1 MRASDFSS
9 SLESETDSSLVFDAD
24 AAVLRE
30 LVNAYFFFPRK
41 CLTTI
46 KTQQEDLERDVCDDG
61 EGALVSS
68 FAYSDDESEDLRTV
82 DEELRLFREKW
93 STVFTAEEKETKA
106 KMLGEIII
114 WYRGG
119 RRSFEKRTDEEDGVK
134 NEECV
139 TVDDAT
145 AADEGTT
152 GKCDDQQSLASD
164 ELSALGAIVRKER
177 EERVKRE
184 VMSALRKNERELE
197 YTRAKARNDAQR
209 VIAKHSRKWFYR
221 RTDASL
227 TMQRH
232 ARGFLARV
240 RLKHKTT
247 MVVRIQRRWK
257 FLLFVRLRT
266 DACVIV
272 QIAFRAHISRRKLE
286 KEKMENAAATRIQ
299 THVKRF
305 IAMRRY
311 AILER
316 KIRTVQAC
324 AARWTRKR
332 KRASQIIQKSF
343 RSYVETKRLGKCATR
358 VQAAFR
364 GYRVRRRFAAIL
376 DSNAYGV
383 DDDVLP
389 TLSEY
394 DSDTENDDFVDKNDD
409 KENEIE
415 MISDD
420 AFYFAR
426 LSAPLPRNADNARH
440 DELHADILMCERNT
454 FADQNMQTKM
464 NEANL
469 RSLYETRFKKT
480 LKIGKSF
487 AGFERS
493 DRLDVT
499 CEMTCDMTFFVEVA
513 S

>member
-61 EGALVSS
+61 EGALFSS
-68 FAYSDDESEDLRTV
+68 FAYSEDESEEDLRTTV

-93 STVFTAEEKETKA
+93 STVFAAEEKEEDKEEEEEMLERDHHLVCDERTK
-106 KMLGEIII
+106 
-114 WYRGG
+114 
-119 RRSFEKRTDEEDGVK
+119 RSFIKRTDEEDGVK
-134 NEECV
+134 NEECG
-139 TVDDAT
+139 TVDAT
-145 AADEGTT
+145 VADEGTT

-197 YTRAKARNDAQR
+197 YVRAKARNDAQR
-209 VIAKHSRKWFYR
+209 VIAKHARIWFYR

-257 FLLFVRLRT
+257 FVLFVRLRT

-272 QIAFRAHISRRKLE
+272 QTAFRAHISRKKLE

-299 THVKRF
+299 THVKRL

-324 AARWTRKR
+324 AARWIRKR

-343 RSYVETKRLGKCATR
+343 RSYVETKRLGKYATR

-376 DSNAYGV
+376 DSNAYGA

-394 DSDTENDDFVDKNDD
+394 DSDTENNAFVDKNDD

-440 DELHADILMCERNT
+440 DELHADILALRT
-454 FADQNMQTKM
+454 KRIRDQNMQTKM

-469 RSLYETRFKKT
+469 RSLYETRFKKNAQNRKEFRRVRA
-480 LKIGKSF
+480 L
-487 AGFERS
+487 R
-493 DRLDVT
+493 
-499 CEMTCDMTFFVEVA
+499 MT
-513 S
+513 

>member
-61 EGALVSS
+61 EGALFSS
-68 FAYSDDESEDLRTV
+68 FAYSEDESEEDLRTTV

-93 STVFTAEEKETKA
+93 STVFAAEEKEEDKEEEEEMLERDHHLVCDERTK
-106 KMLGEIII
+106 
-114 WYRGG
+114 
-119 RRSFEKRTDEEDGVK
+119 RSFIKRTDEEDGVK
-134 NEECV
+134 NEECG
-139 TVDDAT
+139 TVDAT
-145 AADEGTT
+145 VADEGTT

-257 FLLFVRLRT
+257 FVLFVRLRT

-272 QIAFRAHISRRKLE
+272 QTAFRAHISRKKLE

-299 THVKRF
+299 THVKRL

-324 AARWTRKR
+324 AARWIRKR

-343 RSYVETKRLGKCATR
+343 RSYVETKRLGKYATR

-376 DSNAYGV
+376 DSNAYGA

-415 MISDD
+415 MIPDD

-440 DELHADILMCERNT
+440 DELHADILALRT
-454 FADQNMQTKM
+454 KRIRDQNMQTKM

-469 RSLYETRFKKT
+469 RSLYETRFKKNAQNRKEFRRVRA
-480 LKIGKSF
+480 L
-487 AGFERS
+487 R
-493 DRLDVT
+493 
-499 CEMTCDMTFFVEVA
+499 MT
-513 S
+513 

>member
-61 EGALVSS
+61 EGALFSS
-68 FAYSDDESEDLRTV
+68 FAYSEDESEEDLRTTV

-93 STVFTAEEKETKA
+93 STVFATEEKEEDKEEEEEEMLERDHHLVCDERTK
-106 KMLGEIII
+106 
-114 WYRGG
+114 
-119 RRSFEKRTDEEDGVK
+119 RSFIKRTDEEDGVK
-134 NEECV
+134 NEECG
-139 TVDDAT
+139 TVDAT

-197 YTRAKARNDAQR
+197 YVRAKARNDAQR
-209 VIAKHSRKWFYR
+209 VIAKHARKWFYR

-257 FLLFVRLRT
+257 FVLFVRLRT

-272 QIAFRAHISRRKLE
+272 QTAFRAHISRKKLE

-299 THVKRF
+299 THVKRL

-324 AARWTRKR
+324 AARWIRKR

-343 RSYVETKRLGKCATR
+343 RSYVETKRLGKYATR

-376 DSNAYGV
+376 DSNAYGA

-440 DELHADILMCERNT
+440 DELHADILALRT
-454 FADQNMQTKM
+454 KRIRDQNMQTKM

-469 RSLYETRFKKT
+469 RSLYETRFKKNAQNRKEFRRVRA
-480 LKIGKSF
+480 L
-487 AGFERS
+487 R
-493 DRLDVT
+493 
-499 CEMTCDMTFFVEVA
+499 MT
-513 S
+513 

>member
-30 LVNAYFFFPRK
+30 LVNAYFFFRRK

-61 EGALVSS
+61 KGALFSS
-68 FAYSDDESEDLRTV
+68 FAYSEDESEEDLRTTV
-82 DEELRLFREKW
+82 DEKLRLFREKW
-93 STVFTAEEKETKA
+93 STVFAAEEKEEDKEEEEEMLERDHHLVCDERTK
-106 KMLGEIII
+106 
-114 WYRGG
+114 
-119 RRSFEKRTDEEDGVK
+119 RSFEKRTDEEDGVK
-134 NEECV
+134 NEECG
-139 TVDDAT
+139 TVDAT

-197 YTRAKARNDAQR
+197 YVRAKARNDAQR
-209 VIAKHSRKWFYR
+209 VIAKHARKWFYR

-257 FLLFVRLRT
+257 FVLFVRLRT

-272 QIAFRAHISRRKLE
+272 QTAFRAHISRKKPE

-299 THVKRF
+299 THVKRL

-324 AARWTRKR
+324 AARWIRKR

-343 RSYVETKRLGKCATR
+343 RSYVETKRLGKYATR

-376 DSNAYGV
+376 DSNAYGA

-440 DELHADILMCERNT
+440 DELHADILALRT
-454 FADQNMQTKM
+454 KRIRDQNMQTKM

-469 RSLYETRFKKT
+469 RSLYETRFKKNAQNRKEFRRVRA
-480 LKIGKSF
+480 L
-487 AGFERS
+487 R
-493 DRLDVT
+493 
-499 CEMTCDMTFFVEVA
+499 MT
-513 S
+513 

>member
-61 EGALVSS
+61 KGALFSS
-68 FAYSDDESEDLRTV
+68 FAYSEDESEEDLRTTV

-93 STVFTAEEKETKA
+93 STVFAAEEKEEDKEEEEEMLERDHHLVCDERTK
-106 KMLGEIII
+106 
-114 WYRGG
+114 
-119 RRSFEKRTDEEDGVK
+119 RSFIKRTDEEDGV
-134 NEECV
+134 NEECG
-139 TVDDAT
+139 TVDAT

-197 YTRAKARNDAQR
+197 YVRAKARNDAQR
-209 VIAKHSRKWFYR
+209 VIAKHAQKWFYR

-257 FLLFVRLRT
+257 FVLFVRLRT

-272 QIAFRAHISRRKLE
+272 QTAFRAHISRKKLE

-299 THVKRF
+299 THVKRL

-324 AARWTRKR
+324 AARWIRKR

-343 RSYVETKRLGKCATR
+343 RSYVETKRLGKYATR

-376 DSNAYGV
+376 DSNAYGA

-394 DSDTENDDFVDKNDD
+394 DSDTENNAFVDKNDD

-440 DELHADILMCERNT
+440 DELHADILALRT
-454 FADQNMQTKM
+454 KRIRDQNMQTKM

-469 RSLYETRFKKT
+469 RSLYETRFKKNAQNRKEFRRVRA
-480 LKIGKSF
+480 L
-487 AGFERS
+487 R
-493 DRLDVT
+493 
-499 CEMTCDMTFFVEVA
+499 MT
-513 S
+513 

>member
-61 EGALVSS
+61 EGALFSS
-68 FAYSDDESEDLRTV
+68 FAYSEDESEEDLRTTV

-93 STVFTAEEKETKA
+93 STVFAAEEKEEDKEEEEEMLERDHHLVCDERTK
-106 KMLGEIII
+106 
-114 WYRGG
+114 
-119 RRSFEKRTDEEDGVK
+119 RSFIKRTDEEVGVK
-134 NEECV
+134 NEECG
-139 TVDDAT
+139 TVDAT

-197 YTRAKARNDAQR
+197 YVRAKARNDAQR
-209 VIAKHSRKWFYR
+209 VIAKHAQKWFYR

-257 FLLFVRLRT
+257 FVLFVRLRT

-272 QIAFRAHISRRKLE
+272 QTAFRAHISRKKLE

-299 THVKRF
+299 THVKRL

-324 AARWTRKR
+324 AARWIRKR

-343 RSYVETKRLGKCATR
+343 RSYVETKRLGKYATR

-376 DSNAYGV
+376 DSNAYGA

-394 DSDTENDDFVDKNDD
+394 DSDTENNAFVDKNDD

-440 DELHADILMCERNT
+440 DELHADILALRT
-454 FADQNMQTKM
+454 KRIRDQNMQTKM

-469 RSLYETRFKKT
+469 RSLYETRFKKNAQNRKEFRRVRA
-480 LKIGKSF
+480 L
-487 AGFERS
+487 R
-493 DRLDVT
+493 
-499 CEMTCDMTFFVEVA
+499 MT
-513 S
+513 

>member
-61 EGALVSS
+61 EGALFSS
-68 FAYSDDESEDLRTV
+68 FAYSDDESEEDLRTV

-93 STVFTAEEKETKA
+93 STVFAAEEKETEEDKEE
-106 KMLGEIII
+106 MLE
-114 WYRGG
+114 RDHHLVCDE
-119 RRSFEKRTDEEDGVK
+119 RTKRSFEKRTDEEDGVK

-145 AADEGTT
+145 ADEGTT
-152 GKCDDQQSLASD
+152 AGNCDDQQSLASD

-440 DELHADILMCERNT
+440 DELHADILAMRT
-454 FADQNMQTKM
+454 KHIRDQNMQTKM

-469 RSLYETRFKKT
+469 RSLYETRFKKNAQNRKEFRRVRA
-480 LKIGKSF
+480 L
-487 AGFERS
+487 RS
-493 DRLDVT
+493 T
-499 CEMTCDMTFFVEVA
+499 
-513 S
+513 

>member
-61 EGALVSS
+61 EGALFSS
-68 FAYSDDESEDLRTV
+68 FAYSEDESEEDLRTTV

-93 STVFTAEEKETKA
+93 STVFAAEEKEEDKEEEEEMLERDHHLVCDERTK
-106 KMLGEIII
+106 
-114 WYRGG
+114 
-119 RRSFEKRTDEEDGVK
+119 RSFIKRTDEEDGVK
-134 NEECV
+134 NEECG
-139 TVDDAT
+139 TVDAT

-152 GKCDDQQSLASD
+152 GKCDDQPSLASD

-197 YTRAKARNDAQR
+197 YVRAKARNDAQR
-209 VIAKHSRKWFYR
+209 VIAKHARIWFYR

-257 FLLFVRLRT
+257 FVLFVRLRT

-272 QIAFRAHISRRKLE
+272 QTAFRAHISRKKLE

-299 THVKRF
+299 THVKRL

-324 AARWTRKR
+324 AARWIRKR

-343 RSYVETKRLGKCATR
+343 RSYVETKRLGKYATR

-376 DSNAYGV
+376 DSNAYGA

-394 DSDTENDDFVDKNDD
+394 DSDTENNAFVDKNDD

-440 DELHADILMCERNT
+440 DELHADILALRT
-454 FADQNMQTKM
+454 KRIRDQNMQTKM

-469 RSLYETRFKKT
+469 RSLYETRFKKNAQNRKEFRRVRA
-480 LKIGKSF
+480 L
-487 AGFERS
+487 R
-493 DRLDVT
+493 
-499 CEMTCDMTFFVEVA
+499 MT
-513 S
+513 

>member
-61 EGALVSS
+61 EGALFSS
-68 FAYSDDESEDLRTV
+68 FAYSEDESEEDLRTTV

-93 STVFTAEEKETKA
+93 STVFAAEEKEEDKEEEEEMLERDHHLVCDERTK
-106 KMLGEIII
+106 
-114 WYRGG
+114 
-119 RRSFEKRTDEEDGVK
+119 RSFIKRTDEEDGV
-134 NEECV
+134 NEECG
-139 TVDDAT
+139 TVDAT

-197 YTRAKARNDAQR
+197 YVRAKARNDAQR
-209 VIAKHSRKWFYR
+209 VIAKHARIWFYR

-257 FLLFVRLRT
+257 FVLFVRLRT

-272 QIAFRAHISRRKLE
+272 QTAFRAHISRKKLE

-299 THVKRF
+299 THVKRL

-324 AARWTRKR
+324 AARWIRKR

-343 RSYVETKRLGKCATR
+343 RSYVETKRLGKYATR

-376 DSNAYGV
+376 DSNAYGA

-394 DSDTENDDFVDKNDD
+394 DSDTENNAFVDKNDD

-440 DELHADILMCERNT
+440 DELHADILALRT
-454 FADQNMQTKM
+454 KRIRDQNMQTKM

-469 RSLYETRFKKT
+469 RSLYETRFKKNAQNRKEFRRVRA
-480 LKIGKSF
+480 L
-487 AGFERS
+487 R
-493 DRLDVT
+493 
-499 CEMTCDMTFFVEVA
+499 MT
-513 S
+513 

>member
-61 EGALVSS
+61 EGALFSS
-68 FAYSDDESEDLRTV
+68 FAYSEDESEEDLRTTV

-93 STVFTAEEKETKA
+93 STVFAAEEKEEDKEEEEEMLERDHHLVCDERTK
-106 KMLGEIII
+106 
-114 WYRGG
+114 
-119 RRSFEKRTDEEDGVK
+119 RSFIKRTDEEDGV
-134 NEECV
+134 NEECG
-139 TVDDAT
+139 TVDAT

-164 ELSALGAIVRKER
+164 ELSALGAIVCKER

-197 YTRAKARNDAQR
+197 YVRAKARNDAQR
-209 VIAKHSRKWFYR
+209 VIAKHAQKWFYR

-257 FLLFVRLRT
+257 FVLFVRLRT

-272 QIAFRAHISRRKLE
+272 QTAFRAHISRKKLE

-299 THVKRF
+299 THVKRL

-324 AARWTRKR
+324 AARWIRKR

-343 RSYVETKRLGKCATR
+343 RSYVETKRLGKYATR

-376 DSNAYGV
+376 DSNAYGA

-394 DSDTENDDFVDKNDD
+394 DSDTENNAFVDKNDD

-440 DELHADILMCERNT
+440 DELHADILALRT
-454 FADQNMQTKM
+454 KRIRDQNMQTKM

-469 RSLYETRFKKT
+469 RSLYETRFKKNAQNRKEFRRVRA
-480 LKIGKSF
+480 L
-487 AGFERS
+487 R
-493 DRLDVT
+493 
-499 CEMTCDMTFFVEVA
+499 MT
-513 S
+513 

>member
-61 EGALVSS
+61 EGALFSS
-68 FAYSDDESEDLRTV
+68 FAYSEDESEEDLRTTV

-93 STVFTAEEKETKA
+93 STVFAAEEKEEDKEEEEEEMLERDHHLVCDERTK
-106 KMLGEIII
+106 
-114 WYRGG
+114 
-119 RRSFEKRTDEEDGVK
+119 RSFIKRTDEEVGVK
-134 NEECV
+134 NEECG
-139 TVDDAT
+139 TVDAT

-197 YTRAKARNDAQR
+197 YVRAKARNDAQR
-209 VIAKHSRKWFYR
+209 VIAKHARIWFYR

-257 FLLFVRLRT
+257 FVLFVRLRT

-272 QIAFRAHISRRKLE
+272 QTAFRAHISRKKLE

-299 THVKRF
+299 THVKRL

-324 AARWTRKR
+324 AARWIRKR

-343 RSYVETKRLGKCATR
+343 RSYVETKRLGKYATR

-376 DSNAYGV
+376 DSNAYGA

-394 DSDTENDDFVDKNDD
+394 DSDTENNAFVDKNDD

-440 DELHADILMCERNT
+440 DELHADILALRT
-454 FADQNMQTKM
+454 KRIRDQNMQTKM

-469 RSLYETRFKKT
+469 RSLYETRFKKNAQNRKEFRRVRA
-480 LKIGKSF
+480 L
-487 AGFERS
+487 R
-493 DRLDVT
+493 
-499 CEMTCDMTFFVEVA
+499 MT
-513 S
+513 

>member
-30 LVNAYFFFPRK
+30 LVNAYFFFSRK

-61 EGALVSS
+61 KGALFSS
-68 FAYSDDESEDLRTV
+68 FAYSEDESEEDLRTTV
-82 DEELRLFREKW
+82 DEKLRLFREKW
-93 STVFTAEEKETKA
+93 STVFAAEEKEEDKEEEEEMLERDHHLVCEERTK
-106 KMLGEIII
+106 
-114 WYRGG
+114 
-119 RRSFEKRTDEEDGVK
+119 RSFIKRTDEEDGVK
-134 NEECV
+134 NEECG
-139 TVDDAT
+139 TVDAT

-197 YTRAKARNDAQR
+197 YVRAKARNDAQR
-209 VIAKHSRKWFYR
+209 VIAKHTRKWFYR

-257 FLLFVRLRT
+257 FVLFVRLRT

-272 QIAFRAHISRRKLE
+272 QTAFRAHISRKKPE

-299 THVKRF
+299 THVKRL

-324 AARWTRKR
+324 AARWIRKR

-343 RSYVETKRLGKCATR
+343 RSYVETKRLGKYATR

-376 DSNAYGV
+376 DSNAYGA

-440 DELHADILMCERNT
+440 DELHADILALRT
-454 FADQNMQTKM
+454 KRIRDQNMQTKM

-469 RSLYETRFKKT
+469 RSLYETRFKKNAQNRKEFRRVRA
-480 LKIGKSF
+480 L
-487 AGFERS
+487 R
-493 DRLDVT
+493 
-499 CEMTCDMTFFVEVA
+499 MT
-513 S
+513 

>member
-61 EGALVSS
+61 EGALFSS
-68 FAYSDDESEDLRTV
+68 FAYSEDESEEDLRTTV

-93 STVFTAEEKETKA
+93 STVFAAEEKETEEDKEE
-106 KMLGEIII
+106 MLE
-114 WYRGG
+114 RDHHLVCDE
-119 RRSFEKRTDEEDGVK
+119 RTKRSFIKRTDEEDGVK
-134 NEECV
+134 NEECG
-139 TVDDAT
+139 TVDAT
-145 AADEGTT
+145 VADEGTT

-197 YTRAKARNDAQR
+197 YVRAKARNDAQR
-209 VIAKHSRKWFYR
+209 VIAKHARIWFYR

-257 FLLFVRLRT
+257 FVLFVRLRT

-272 QIAFRAHISRRKLE
+272 QTAFRAHISRKKLE

-299 THVKRF
+299 THVKRL

-324 AARWTRKR
+324 AARWIRKR

-343 RSYVETKRLGKCATR
+343 RSYVETKRLGKYATR

-376 DSNAYGV
+376 DSNAYGA

-394 DSDTENDDFVDKNDD
+394 DSDTENNAFVDKNDD

-440 DELHADILMCERNT
+440 DELHADILALRT
-454 FADQNMQTKM
+454 KRIRDQNMQTKM

-469 RSLYETRFKKT
+469 RSLYETRFKKNAQNRKEFRRVRA
-480 LKIGKSF
+480 L
-487 AGFERS
+487 R
-493 DRLDVT
+493 
-499 CEMTCDMTFFVEVA
+499 MT
-513 S
+513 

>member
-61 EGALVSS
+61 EGALFSS
-68 FAYSDDESEDLRTV
+68 FAYSEDESEEDLRTTV

-93 STVFTAEEKETKA
+93 STVFAAEEKEEDKEEEEEMLERDHHLVCDERTK
-106 KMLGEIII
+106 
-114 WYRGG
+114 
-119 RRSFEKRTDEEDGVK
+119 RSFIKRTDEEDGV
-134 NEECV
+134 NEECG
-139 TVDDAT
+139 TVDAT

-197 YTRAKARNDAQR
+197 YVRAKARNDAQR
-209 VIAKHSRKWFYR
+209 VIAKHARIWFYR

-257 FLLFVRLRT
+257 FVLFVRLRT

-272 QIAFRAHISRRKLE
+272 QTAFCAHISRKKLE

-299 THVKRF
+299 THVKRL

-324 AARWTRKR
+324 AARWIRKR

-343 RSYVETKRLGKCATR
+343 RSYVETKRLGKYATR

-376 DSNAYGV
+376 DSNAYGA

-394 DSDTENDDFVDKNDD
+394 DSDTENNAFVDKNDD

-440 DELHADILMCERNT
+440 DELHADILALRT
-454 FADQNMQTKM
+454 KRIRDQNMQTKM

-469 RSLYETRFKKT
+469 RSLYETRFKKNAQNRKEFRRVRA
-480 LKIGKSF
+480 L
-487 AGFERS
+487 R
-493 DRLDVT
+493 
-499 CEMTCDMTFFVEVA
+499 MT
-513 S
+513 

>member
-61 EGALVSS
+61 EGALFSS
-68 FAYSDDESEDLRTV
+68 FAYSEDESEEDLRTTV

-93 STVFTAEEKETKA
+93 STVFAAEEKEDKEEEEEMLERDHHLVCDEERTK
-106 KMLGEIII
+106 
-114 WYRGG
+114 
-119 RRSFEKRTDEEDGVK
+119 RSFEQRTDEEDGV
-134 NEECV
+134 NEECG
-139 TVDDAT
+139 TVDAT

-152 GKCDDQQSLASD
+152 GKCDDQPSLASD

-197 YTRAKARNDAQR
+197 YVRAKARNDAQR
-209 VIAKHSRKWFYR
+209 VIAKHARKWFYR

-247 MVVRIQRRWK
+247 LVVRIQRRWK
-257 FLLFVRLRT
+257 FVLFVRLRT
-266 DACVIV
+266 NACVIV
-272 QIAFRAHISRRKLE
+272 QTAFRAHINRRKLE
-286 KEKMENAAATRIQ
+286 KEKMENAAAIRIQ

-324 AARWTRKR
+324 AARWIRKR

-376 DSNAYGV
+376 DSNAYGA

-440 DELHADILMCERNT
+440 DELHADILALQTKRIR
-454 FADQNMQTKM
+454 DQNMQTKQT
-464 NEANL
+464 EANL
-469 RSLYETRFKKT
+469 RSLYETRFKKNAQNRKEFRRVRA
-480 LKIGKSF
+480 L
-487 AGFERS
+487 R
-493 DRLDVT
+493 
-499 CEMTCDMTFFVEVA
+499 MT
-513 S
+513 

>member
-1 MRASDFSS
+1 M
-9 SLESETDSSLVFDAD
+9 
-24 AAVLRE
+24 
-30 LVNAYFFFPRK
+30 
-41 CLTTI
+41 TTI

-61 EGALVSS
+61 KGALFSS
-68 FAYSDDESEDLRTV
+68 FAYSEDESEEDLRTTV

-93 STVFTAEEKETKA
+93 STVFAAEEKEEDKEEEEEMLERDHHLVCDERTK
-106 KMLGEIII
+106 
-114 WYRGG
+114 
-119 RRSFEKRTDEEDGVK
+119 RSFIKRTDEEDGVK
-134 NEECV
+134 NEECG
-139 TVDDAT
+139 TVDAT

-197 YTRAKARNDAQR
+197 YVRAKARNDAQR

-257 FLLFVRLRT
+257 FVLFVRLRT

-272 QIAFRAHISRRKLE
+272 QTAFRAHISRKKLE

-299 THVKRF
+299 THVKRL

-324 AARWTRKR
+324 AARWIRKR

-376 DSNAYGV
+376 DSNAYGA

-440 DELHADILMCERNT
+440 DELHADILAMRT
-454 FADQNMQTKM
+454 KHIRDQNMQTKM

-469 RSLYETRFKKT
+469 RSLYETRFKKNVQNRKEFRRVRA
-480 LKIGKSF
+480 L
-487 AGFERS
+487 R
-493 DRLDVT
+493 
-499 CEMTCDMTFFVEVA
+499 MT
-513 S
+513 

>member
-61 EGALVSS
+61 EGALFSS
-68 FAYSDDESEDLRTV
+68 FAYSEDESEEDLRTTV

-93 STVFTAEEKETKA
+93 STVFAAEEKEEDKEEEMLERDHHLVCDERTK
-106 KMLGEIII
+106 
-114 WYRGG
+114 
-119 RRSFEKRTDEEDGVK
+119 RSFIKRTDEEDGVK
-134 NEECV
+134 NEECG
-139 TVDDAT
+139 TVDAT

-197 YTRAKARNDAQR
+197 YVRAKARNDAQR
-209 VIAKHSRKWFYR
+209 VIAKHARIWFYR

-232 ARGFLARV
+232 ARGSLARV

-257 FLLFVRLRT
+257 FVLFVRLRT

-272 QIAFRAHISRRKLE
+272 QTAFRAHISRKKLE

-299 THVKRF
+299 THVKRL

-324 AARWTRKR
+324 AARWIRKR

-343 RSYVETKRLGKCATR
+343 RSYVETKRLGKYATR

-376 DSNAYGV
+376 DSSAYGA

-394 DSDTENDDFVDKNDD
+394 DSDTENNAFVDKNDD

-440 DELHADILMCERNT
+440 DELHADILALRT
-454 FADQNMQTKM
+454 KRIRDQNMQTKM

-469 RSLYETRFKKT
+469 RSLYETRFKKNAQNRKEFRRVRA
-480 LKIGKSF
+480 L
-487 AGFERS
+487 R
-493 DRLDVT
+493 
-499 CEMTCDMTFFVEVA
+499 MT
-513 S
+513 

>member
-1 MRASDFSS
+1 M
-9 SLESETDSSLVFDAD
+9 
-24 AAVLRE
+24 
-30 LVNAYFFFPRK
+30 
-41 CLTTI
+41 TTI

-61 EGALVSS
+61 EGALFSS
-68 FAYSDDESEDLRTV
+68 FAYSDDESEEDLRTV

-93 STVFTAEEKETKA
+93 STVFAAEEKEEDKEEEEEMLERDHHLVCDERTK
-106 KMLGEIII
+106 
-114 WYRGG
+114 
-119 RRSFEKRTDEEDGVK
+119 RSFEKRTDEEDGV

-139 TVDDAT
+139 TVDAT

-164 ELSALGAIVRKER
+164 ELSALGAIVCKER

-197 YTRAKARNDAQR
+197 YVRAKARNDAQR
-209 VIAKHSRKWFYR
+209 VIAKHAQKWFYR

-257 FLLFVRLRT
+257 FVLFVRLRT

-272 QIAFRAHISRRKLE
+272 QTAFRAHISRRKLE

-299 THVKRF
+299 THVKRL
-305 IAMRRY
+305 IAMRPLRHSR
-311 AILER
+311 A
-316 KIRTVQAC
+316 KDSHSQAC
-324 AARWTRKR
+324 AARWIRKR

-343 RSYVETKRLGKCATR
+343 RSYVETKRLGKYATR

-376 DSNAYGV
+376 DSNAYGA

-440 DELHADILMCERNT
+440 DELHADILALR
-454 FADQNMQTKM
+454 TKTHSRPKH
-464 NEANL
+464 AN
-469 RSLYETRFKKT
+469 KN
-480 LKIGKSF
+480 
-487 AGFERS
+487 ERS
-493 DRLDVT
+493 KFALIIRDQVQKERAKSERVSKGSSAQNDVT
-499 CEMTCDMTFFVEVA
+499 
-513 S
+513 

>member
-9 SLESETDSSLVFDAD
+9 SYETDSSLVFDAD

-41 CLTTI
+41 CLTTT

-61 EGALVSS
+61 EGALFSS
-68 FAYSDDESEDLRTV
+68 FAYLDDESEEDSRTTV

-93 STVFTAEEKETKA
+93 STVFAAEEKETEEDKEE
-106 KMLGEIII
+106 MLE
-114 WYRGG
+114 RDHHLVCDE
-119 RRSFEKRTDEEDGVK
+119 RTKRSFEKRTDEKDGVK

-145 AADEGTT
+145 ADEGTT
-152 GKCDDQQSLASD
+152 AGKCDDQQSLASD

-272 QIAFRAHISRRKLE
+272 QTAFRAHINRRKLE

-324 AARWTRKR
+324 AARWIRKR

-376 DSNAYGV
+376 DSNAYGA

-440 DELHADILMCERNT
+440 DELHADILAMRT
-454 FADQNMQTKM
+454 KHIRDQNMQTKM

-469 RSLYETRFKKT
+469 RSLYETRFKKNAQNRKEFRRVRA
-480 LKIGKSF
+480 L
-487 AGFERS
+487 R
-493 DRLDVT
+493 
-499 CEMTCDMTFFVEVA
+499 MT
-513 S
+513 

>member
-61 EGALVSS
+61 EGALFSS
-68 FAYSDDESEDLRTV
+68 FAYSEDESEEDLRATV

-93 STVFTAEEKETKA
+93 STVFAAEEKEEDKEEEEEMLERDHHLVCDERTK
-106 KMLGEIII
+106 
-114 WYRGG
+114 
-119 RRSFEKRTDEEDGVK
+119 RSFIKRTDEEDGM
-134 NEECV
+134 NEECG
-139 TVDDAT
+139 TVDAT

-197 YTRAKARNDAQR
+197 YVRAKARNDAQR
-209 VIAKHSRKWFYR
+209 VIAKHARIWFYR

-257 FLLFVRLRT
+257 FVLFVRLRT

-272 QIAFRAHISRRKLE
+272 QTAFRAHISRKKLE

-299 THVKRF
+299 THVKRL

-324 AARWTRKR
+324 AARWIRKR

-343 RSYVETKRLGKCATR
+343 RSYVETKRLGKYATR

-376 DSNAYGV
+376 DSNAYGA

-394 DSDTENDDFVDKNDD
+394 DSDTENNAFVDKNDD

-440 DELHADILMCERNT
+440 DELHADILALRT
-454 FADQNMQTKM
+454 KRIRDQNMQTKM

-469 RSLYETRFKKT
+469 RSLYETRFKKNAQNRKEFRRVRA
-480 LKIGKSF
+480 L
-487 AGFERS
+487 R
-493 DRLDVT
+493 
-499 CEMTCDMTFFVEVA
+499 MT
-513 S
+513 

>member
-61 EGALVSS
+61 EGALFSS
-68 FAYSDDESEDLRTV
+68 FAYSEDESEEDSRTTV

-93 STVFTAEEKETKA
+93 STVFAAEEKEEDKEEEEEMLERDHHLVCDERTK
-106 KMLGEIII
+106 
-114 WYRGG
+114 
-119 RRSFEKRTDEEDGVK
+119 RSFIKRTDEEDGVK
-134 NEECV
+134 NEECG
-139 TVDDAT
+139 TVDAT
-145 AADEGTT
+145 VADEGTT
-152 GKCDDQQSLASD
+152 GKCDDQPSLASD

-197 YTRAKARNDAQR
+197 YVRAKARNDAQR
-209 VIAKHSRKWFYR
+209 VIAKHARIWFYR

-257 FLLFVRLRT
+257 FVLFVRLRT

-272 QIAFRAHISRRKLE
+272 QTAFRAHISRKKLE

-299 THVKRF
+299 THVKRL

-324 AARWTRKR
+324 AARWIRKR

-343 RSYVETKRLGKCATR
+343 RSYVETKRLGKYATR

-376 DSNAYGV
+376 DSNAYGA

-394 DSDTENDDFVDKNDD
+394 DSDTENNAFVDKNDD

-440 DELHADILMCERNT
+440 DELHADILALRT
-454 FADQNMQTKM
+454 KRIRDQNMQTKM

-469 RSLYETRFKKT
+469 RSLYETRFKKNAQNRKEFRRVRA
-480 LKIGKSF
+480 L
-487 AGFERS
+487 R
-493 DRLDVT
+493 
-499 CEMTCDMTFFVEVA
+499 MT
-513 S
+513 

>member
-61 EGALVSS
+61 KGALFSS
-68 FAYSDDESEDLRTV
+68 FAYSEDESEEDLRTTV
-82 DEELRLFREKW
+82 DEKLRLFREKW
-93 STVFTAEEKETKA
+93 STVFAAEEKEEDKEEEEEMLERDHHLVCDERTK
-106 KMLGEIII
+106 
-114 WYRGG
+114 
-119 RRSFEKRTDEEDGVK
+119 RSFIKRTDEEDGVK
-134 NEECV
+134 NEECG
-139 TVDDAT
+139 TVDAT
-145 AADEGTT
+145 VADEGTT

-197 YTRAKARNDAQR
+197 YVRAKARNDAQR
-209 VIAKHSRKWFYR
+209 VIAKHARKWFYR

-257 FLLFVRLRT
+257 FVLFVRLRT

-272 QIAFRAHISRRKLE
+272 QTAFRAHISRKKLE

-299 THVKRF
+299 THVKRL

-324 AARWTRKR
+324 AARWIRKR

-343 RSYVETKRLGKCATR
+343 RSYVETKRLGKYATR

-376 DSNAYGV
+376 DSNAYGA

-440 DELHADILMCERNT
+440 DELHADILALRT
-454 FADQNMQTKM
+454 KRIRDQNMQTKM

-469 RSLYETRFKKT
+469 RSLYETRFKKNAQNRKEFRRVRA
-480 LKIGKSF
+480 L
-487 AGFERS
+487 R
-493 DRLDVT
+493 
-499 CEMTCDMTFFVEVA
+499 MT
-513 S
+513 

>member
-61 EGALVSS
+61 EGALFSS
-68 FAYSDDESEDLRTV
+68 FAYSEDESEEDLRTTV

-93 STVFTAEEKETKA
+93 STVFAAEEKEEDKEEEEEMLERDHHLVCDERTK
-106 KMLGEIII
+106 
-114 WYRGG
+114 
-119 RRSFEKRTDEEDGVK
+119 RSFIKRTDEEDGV
-134 NEECV
+134 NEECG
-139 TVDDAT
+139 TVDAT
-145 AADEGTT
+145 VADEGTT

-197 YTRAKARNDAQR
+197 YVRAKARNDAQR
-209 VIAKHSRKWFYR
+209 VIAKHAQKWFYR

-257 FLLFVRLRT
+257 FVLFVRLRT

-272 QIAFRAHISRRKLE
+272 QTAFRAHISRKKLE

-299 THVKRF
+299 THVKRL

-324 AARWTRKR
+324 AARWIRKR

-343 RSYVETKRLGKCATR
+343 RSYVETKRLGKYATR

-376 DSNAYGV
+376 DSNAYGA

-394 DSDTENDDFVDKNDD
+394 DSDTENNAFVDKNDD

-440 DELHADILMCERNT
+440 DELHADILALRT
-454 FADQNMQTKM
+454 KRIRDQNMQTKM

-469 RSLYETRFKKT
+469 RSLYETRFKKNAQNRKEFRRVRA
-480 LKIGKSF
+480 L
-487 AGFERS
+487 R
-493 DRLDVT
+493 
-499 CEMTCDMTFFVEVA
+499 MT
-513 S
+513 

>member
-61 EGALVSS
+61 EGALFSS
-68 FAYSDDESEDLRTV
+68 FAYSDDESEEDSRTTV

-93 STVFTAEEKETKA
+93 STVFAAEEKEEDKEEEEEMLERDHHLVCDERTK
-106 KMLGEIII
+106 
-114 WYRGG
+114 
-119 RRSFEKRTDEEDGVK
+119 RSFIKRTDEEDGVK
-134 NEECV
+134 NEECG
-139 TVDDAT
+139 TVDAT

-197 YTRAKARNDAQR
+197 YVRAKARNDAQR
-209 VIAKHSRKWFYR
+209 VIAKHAQKWFYR

-257 FLLFVRLRT
+257 FVLFVRLRT

-272 QIAFRAHISRRKLE
+272 QTAFRAHISRKKLE

-299 THVKRF
+299 THVKRL

-324 AARWTRKR
+324 AARWIRKR

-343 RSYVETKRLGKCATR
+343 RSYVETKRLGKYATR

-376 DSNAYGV
+376 DSNAYGA

-394 DSDTENDDFVDKNDD
+394 DSDTENNAFVDKNDD

-440 DELHADILMCERNT
+440 DELHADILALRT
-454 FADQNMQTKM
+454 KRIRDQNMQTKM

-469 RSLYETRFKKT
+469 RSLYETRFKKNAQNRKEFRRVRA
-480 LKIGKSF
+480 L
-487 AGFERS
+487 R
-493 DRLDVT
+493 
-499 CEMTCDMTFFVEVA
+499 MT
-513 S
+513 

>member
-61 EGALVSS
+61 EGALFSS
-68 FAYSDDESEDLRTV
+68 FAYSEDESEEDLRTTV

-93 STVFTAEEKETKA
+93 STVFAAEEKEEDKEEEEEMLERDHHLVCDERTK
-106 KMLGEIII
+106 
-114 WYRGG
+114 
-119 RRSFEKRTDEEDGVK
+119 RSFIKRTDEEDGVK
-134 NEECV
+134 NEECG
-139 TVDDAT
+139 TVDAT

-164 ELSALGAIVRKER
+164 ELSALGAIVCKER

-197 YTRAKARNDAQR
+197 YVRAKARNDAQR
-209 VIAKHSRKWFYR
+209 VIAKHAQKWFYR

-257 FLLFVRLRT
+257 FVLFVRLRT

-272 QIAFRAHISRRKLE
+272 QTAFRAHISRKKTE

-299 THVKRF
+299 THVKRL

-324 AARWTRKR
+324 AARWIRKR

-343 RSYVETKRLGKCATR
+343 RSYVETKRLGKYATR

-376 DSNAYGV
+376 DSNAYGA

-394 DSDTENDDFVDKNDD
+394 DSDTENNAFVDKNDD

-440 DELHADILMCERNT
+440 DELHADILALRT
-454 FADQNMQTKM
+454 KRIRDQNMQTKM

-469 RSLYETRFKKT
+469 RSLYETRFKKNAQNRKEFRRVRA
-480 LKIGKSF
+480 L
-487 AGFERS
+487 R
-493 DRLDVT
+493 
-499 CEMTCDMTFFVEVA
+499 MT
-513 S
+513 

>member
-61 EGALVSS
+61 EGALFSS
-68 FAYSDDESEDLRTV
+68 FAYSEDESEEDLRTTV

-93 STVFTAEEKETKA
+93 STVFAAEEKEEDKVEEEEEMLERDHHLVCDERTK
-106 KMLGEIII
+106 
-114 WYRGG
+114 
-119 RRSFEKRTDEEDGVK
+119 RSFIKRTDEEVGVK
-134 NEECV
+134 NEECG
-139 TVDDAT
+139 TVDAT
-145 AADEGTT
+145 VADEGTT

-197 YTRAKARNDAQR
+197 YVRAKARNDAQR
-209 VIAKHSRKWFYR
+209 VIAKHARIWFYR

-257 FLLFVRLRT
+257 FVLFVRLRT

-272 QIAFRAHISRRKLE
+272 QTAFRAHISRKKLE

-299 THVKRF
+299 THVKRL

-324 AARWTRKR
+324 AARWIRKR

-343 RSYVETKRLGKCATR
+343 RSYVETKRLGKYATR

-376 DSNAYGV
+376 DSNAYGA

-394 DSDTENDDFVDKNDD
+394 DSDTENNAFVDKNDD

-440 DELHADILMCERNT
+440 DELHADILALRT
-454 FADQNMQTKM
+454 KRIRDQNMQTKM

-469 RSLYETRFKKT
+469 RSLYETRFKKNAQNRKEFRRVRA
-480 LKIGKSF
+480 L
-487 AGFERS
+487 R
-493 DRLDVT
+493 
-499 CEMTCDMTFFVEVA
+499 MT
-513 S
+513 

>member
-61 EGALVSS
+61 EGALFSS
-68 FAYSDDESEDLRTV
+68 FAYSEDESEEDLRATV

-93 STVFTAEEKETKA
+93 STVFAAEEKEEDKEEEEEMLERDHHLVCDERTK
-106 KMLGEIII
+106 
-114 WYRGG
+114 
-119 RRSFEKRTDEEDGVK
+119 RSFIKRTDEEDGM
-134 NEECV
+134 NEECG
-139 TVDDAT
+139 TVDAT

-197 YTRAKARNDAQR
+197 YVRAKARNDAQR
-209 VIAKHSRKWFYR
+209 VIAKHAQKWFYR

-257 FLLFVRLRT
+257 FVLFVRLRT

-272 QIAFRAHISRRKLE
+272 QTAFRAHISRKKLE

-299 THVKRF
+299 THVKRL

-324 AARWTRKR
+324 AARWIRKR

-343 RSYVETKRLGKCATR
+343 RSYVETKRLGKYATR

-376 DSNAYGV
+376 DSNAYGA

-394 DSDTENDDFVDKNDD
+394 DSDTENNAFVDKNDD

-440 DELHADILMCERNT
+440 DELHADILALRT
-454 FADQNMQTKM
+454 KRIRDQNMQTKM

-469 RSLYETRFKKT
+469 RSLYETRFKKNAQNRKEFRRVRA
-480 LKIGKSF
+480 L
-487 AGFERS
+487 R
-493 DRLDVT
+493 
-499 CEMTCDMTFFVEVA
+499 MT
-513 S
+513 

>member
-9 SLESETDSSLVFDAD
+9 SYETDSSLVFDAD

-61 EGALVSS
+61 EGALFSS
-68 FAYSDDESEDLRTV
+68 FAYSEDESEEDLRTTV
-82 DEELRLFREKW
+82 DGELRLFREKW
-93 STVFTAEEKETKA
+93 STVFAAEEKEEDKEEEEEMLERDHHLVCDERTK
-106 KMLGEIII
+106 
-114 WYRGG
+114 
-119 RRSFEKRTDEEDGVK
+119 RSFIKRTDEEDGVK
-134 NEECV
+134 NEECG
-139 TVDDAT
+139 TVDAT

-197 YTRAKARNDAQR
+197 YVRAKARNDAQR
-209 VIAKHSRKWFYR
+209 VIAKHAQKWFYR

-257 FLLFVRLRT
+257 FVLFVRLRT

-272 QIAFRAHISRRKLE
+272 QTAFRAHISRKKLE

-299 THVKRF
+299 THVKRL

-324 AARWTRKR
+324 AARWIRKR

-343 RSYVETKRLGKCATR
+343 RSYVETKRLGKYATR

-376 DSNAYGV
+376 DSNAYGA

-394 DSDTENDDFVDKNDD
+394 DSDTENNAFVDKNDD

-440 DELHADILMCERNT
+440 DELHADILALRT
-454 FADQNMQTKM
+454 KRIRDQNMQTKM

-469 RSLYETRFKKT
+469 RSLYETRFKKNAQNRKEFRRVRA
-480 LKIGKSF
+480 L
-487 AGFERS
+487 R
-493 DRLDVT
+493 
-499 CEMTCDMTFFVEVA
+499 MT
-513 S
+513 

>member
-61 EGALVSS
+61 EGALFSS
-68 FAYSDDESEDLRTV
+68 FAYSEDESEEDLRTTV

-93 STVFTAEEKETKA
+93 STVFAAEEKEEDKEEEEEMLERDHHLVCDERTK
-106 KMLGEIII
+106 
-114 WYRGG
+114 
-119 RRSFEKRTDEEDGVK
+119 RSFIKRTDEEDGVK
-134 NEECV
+134 NEECG
-139 TVDDAT
+139 TVDAT
-145 AADEGTT
+145 VADEGTT

-197 YTRAKARNDAQR
+197 YVRAKARNDAQR
-209 VIAKHSRKWFYR
+209 VIAKHAQKWFYR

-257 FLLFVRLRT
+257 FVLFVRLRT

-272 QIAFRAHISRRKLE
+272 QTAFRAHISRKKLE

-299 THVKRF
+299 THVKRL

-324 AARWTRKR
+324 AARWIRKR

-343 RSYVETKRLGKCATR
+343 RSYVETKRLGKYATR

-376 DSNAYGV
+376 DSNAYGA

-394 DSDTENDDFVDKNDD
+394 DSDTENNAFVDKNDD

-440 DELHADILMCERNT
+440 DELHADILALRT
-454 FADQNMQTKM
+454 KRIRDQNMQTKM

-469 RSLYETRFKKT
+469 RSLYETRFKKNAQNRKEFRRVRA
-480 LKIGKSF
+480 L
-487 AGFERS
+487 R
-493 DRLDVT
+493 
-499 CEMTCDMTFFVEVA
+499 MT
-513 S
+513 

>member
-61 EGALVSS
+61 EGALFSS
-68 FAYSDDESEDLRTV
+68 FAYSEDESEEDLRTTV

-93 STVFTAEEKETKA
+93 STVFAAEEKEEDKEEEEEEMLERDHHLVCDERTK
-106 KMLGEIII
+106 
-114 WYRGG
+114 
-119 RRSFEKRTDEEDGVK
+119 RSFIKRTDEEDGV
-134 NEECV
+134 NEECG
-139 TVDDAT
+139 TVDAT

-197 YTRAKARNDAQR
+197 YVRAKARNDAQR
-209 VIAKHSRKWFYR
+209 VIAKHARIWFYR

-257 FLLFVRLRT
+257 FVLFVRLRT

-272 QIAFRAHISRRKLE
+272 QTAFRAHISRKKLE

-299 THVKRF
+299 THVKRL

-324 AARWTRKR
+324 AARWIRKR

-343 RSYVETKRLGKCATR
+343 RSYVETKRLGKYVTR

-376 DSNAYGV
+376 DSNAYGA

-394 DSDTENDDFVDKNDD
+394 DSDTENNAFVDKNDD

-440 DELHADILMCERNT
+440 DELHADILALRT
-454 FADQNMQTKM
+454 KRIRDQNMQTKM

-469 RSLYETRFKKT
+469 RSLYETRFKKNAQNRKEFRRVRA
-480 LKIGKSF
+480 L
-487 AGFERS
+487 R
-493 DRLDVT
+493 
-499 CEMTCDMTFFVEVA
+499 MT
-513 S
+513 

>member
-61 EGALVSS
+61 EGALFSS
-68 FAYSDDESEDLRTV
+68 FAYSEDESEEDLRTTV

-93 STVFTAEEKETKA
+93 STVFAAEEKEEDKEEEEEMLERDHHLVCDERTK
-106 KMLGEIII
+106 
-114 WYRGG
+114 
-119 RRSFEKRTDEEDGVK
+119 RSFIKRTDEEDGV
-134 NEECV
+134 NEECG
-139 TVDDAT
+139 TVDAT

-197 YTRAKARNDAQR
+197 YVRAKARNDAQR
-209 VIAKHSRKWFYR
+209 VIAKHAQKWFYR

-257 FLLFVRLRT
+257 FVLFVRLRT

-272 QIAFRAHISRRKLE
+272 QTAFRAHISRKKLE

-299 THVKRF
+299 THVKRL

-324 AARWTRKR
+324 AARWIRKR

-343 RSYVETKRLGKCATR
+343 RSYVETKRLGKYATR

-376 DSNAYGV
+376 DSNAYGA

-394 DSDTENDDFVDKNDD
+394 DSDTENNAFVDKNDD

-440 DELHADILMCERNT
+440 DELHADILALRT
-454 FADQNMQTKM
+454 KRIRDQNMQTKM

-469 RSLYETRFKKT
+469 RSLYETRFKKNAQNQKEFRRVRA
-480 LKIGKSF
+480 L
-487 AGFERS
+487 R
-493 DRLDVT
+493 
-499 CEMTCDMTFFVEVA
+499 MT
-513 S
+513 

>member
-61 EGALVSS
+61 EGALFSS
-68 FAYSDDESEDLRTV
+68 FAYSEDESEEDLRTTV

-93 STVFTAEEKETKA
+93 STVFAAEEKEEDKEEEEEEMLERDHHLVCDERTK
-106 KMLGEIII
+106 
-114 WYRGG
+114 
-119 RRSFEKRTDEEDGVK
+119 RSFIKRTDEEVGVK
-134 NEECV
+134 NEECG
-139 TVDDAT
+139 TVDAT
-145 AADEGTT
+145 VADEGTT

-197 YTRAKARNDAQR
+197 YVRAKARNDAQR
-209 VIAKHSRKWFYR
+209 VIAKHARIWFYR

-257 FLLFVRLRT
+257 FVLFVRLRT

-272 QIAFRAHISRRKLE
+272 QTAFRAHISRKKLE

-299 THVKRF
+299 THVKRL

-324 AARWTRKR
+324 AARWIRKR

-343 RSYVETKRLGKCATR
+343 RSYVETKRLGKYATR

-376 DSNAYGV
+376 DSNAYGA

-394 DSDTENDDFVDKNDD
+394 DSDTENNAFVDKNDD

-440 DELHADILMCERNT
+440 DELHADILALRT
-454 FADQNMQTKM
+454 KRIRDQNMQTKM

-469 RSLYETRFKKT
+469 RSLYETRFKKNAQNRKEFRRVRA
-480 LKIGKSF
+480 L
-487 AGFERS
+487 R
-493 DRLDVT
+493 
-499 CEMTCDMTFFVEVA
+499 MT
-513 S
+513 

>member
-61 EGALVSS
+61 KGALFSS
-68 FAYSDDESEDLRTV
+68 FAYSEDESEEDLRTTV

-93 STVFTAEEKETKA
+93 STVFAAEEKEEDKEEEEEMLERDHHLVCDERTK
-106 KMLGEIII
+106 
-114 WYRGG
+114 
-119 RRSFEKRTDEEDGVK
+119 RSFIKRTDEEDGVK
-134 NEECV
+134 NEECG
-139 TVDDAT
+139 TVDAT
-145 AADEGTT
+145 VADEGTT

-197 YTRAKARNDAQR
+197 YVRAKARNDAQR
-209 VIAKHSRKWFYR
+209 VIAKHARIWFYR

-257 FLLFVRLRT
+257 FVLFVRLRT

-272 QIAFRAHISRRKLE
+272 QTAFRAHISRKKLE

-299 THVKRF
+299 THVKRL

-324 AARWTRKR
+324 AARWIRKR

-343 RSYVETKRLGKCATR
+343 RSYVETKRLGKYATR

-376 DSNAYGV
+376 DSNAYGA

-440 DELHADILMCERNT
+440 DELHADILALRT
-454 FADQNMQTKM
+454 KRIRDQNMQTKM

-469 RSLYETRFKKT
+469 RSLYETRFKKNAQNRKEFRRVRA
-480 LKIGKSF
+480 L
-487 AGFERS
+487 R
-493 DRLDVT
+493 
-499 CEMTCDMTFFVEVA
+499 MT
-513 S
+513 

>member
-1 MRASDFSS
+1 M
-9 SLESETDSSLVFDAD
+9 
-24 AAVLRE
+24 
-30 LVNAYFFFPRK
+30 
-41 CLTTI
+41 TTI

-61 EGALVSS
+61 EGALFSS
-68 FAYSDDESEDLRTV
+68 FAYSEDESEEDLRTTV

-93 STVFTAEEKETKA
+93 STVFAAEEKEDKEEEEEMLERDHHLVCDEERTK
-106 KMLGEIII
+106 
-114 WYRGG
+114 
-119 RRSFEKRTDEEDGVK
+119 RSFEQRTDEEDGV
-134 NEECV
+134 NEECG
-139 TVDDAT
+139 TVDAT

-152 GKCDDQQSLASD
+152 GKCDDQPSLASD

-197 YTRAKARNDAQR
+197 YVRAKARNDAQR
-209 VIAKHSRKWFYR
+209 VIAKHARKWFYR

-247 MVVRIQRRWK
+247 LVVRIQRRWK
-257 FLLFVRLRT
+257 FVLFVRLRT
-266 DACVIV
+266 NACVIV
-272 QIAFRAHISRRKLE
+272 QTAFRAHINRRKLE
-286 KEKMENAAATRIQ
+286 KEKMENAAAIRIQ

-324 AARWTRKR
+324 AARWIRKR

-364 GYRVRRRFAAIL
+364 GYRVRSRFSAIF
-376 DSNAYGV
+376 DSNGYGA

-440 DELHADILMCERNT
+440 DELHADILALQTKRIR
-454 FADQNMQTKM
+454 DQNMQTKQT
-464 NEANL
+464 EANL
-469 RSLYETRFKKT
+469 RSLYETRFKKNAQNRKEFRRVRA
-480 LKIGKSF
+480 L
-487 AGFERS
+487 R
-493 DRLDVT
+493 
-499 CEMTCDMTFFVEVA
+499 MT
-513 S
+513 

>member
-61 EGALVSS
+61 KGALFSS
-68 FAYSDDESEDLRTV
+68 FAYSEDESEEDLRTTV
-82 DEELRLFREKW
+82 DGELRLFREKW
-93 STVFTAEEKETKA
+93 STVFAAEEKEEDKDKEEEMLERDHHLVCEERTK
-106 KMLGEIII
+106 
-114 WYRGG
+114 
-119 RRSFEKRTDEEDGVK
+119 RSFIKRTDEEDGVK
-134 NEECV
+134 NEECG
-139 TVDDAT
+139 TVDAT

-197 YTRAKARNDAQR
+197 YVRAKARNDAQR
-209 VIAKHSRKWFYR
+209 VIAKHARKWFYR

-247 MVVRIQRRWK
+247 MVVRIQCRWK
-257 FLLFVRLRT
+257 FVLFVRLRT

-272 QIAFRAHISRRKLE
+272 QTAFRAHISRKKTE
-286 KEKMENAAATRIQ
+286 KERMENAAATRIQ
-299 THVKRF
+299 THVKRL

-324 AARWTRKR
+324 AARWIRKR

-343 RSYVETKRLGKCATR
+343 RSYVETKRLGKYATR

-376 DSNAYGV
+376 DSNAYGA

-440 DELHADILMCERNT
+440 DELHADILALRT
-454 FADQNMQTKM
+454 KRIRDQNMQTKM

-469 RSLYETRFKKT
+469 RSLYETRFKKNAQNRKEFRRVRA
-480 LKIGKSF
+480 L
-487 AGFERS
+487 R
-493 DRLDVT
+493 
-499 CEMTCDMTFFVEVA
+499 MT
-513 S
+513 

>member
-61 EGALVSS
+61 EGALFSS
-68 FAYSDDESEDLRTV
+68 FAYSEDESEEDLRTV

-93 STVFTAEEKETKA
+93 STVFAAEEKETEEDKEE
-106 KMLGEIII
+106 MLE
-114 WYRGG
+114 RDHHLVCDE
-119 RRSFEKRTDEEDGVK
+119 RTKRSFEKRTDEEDGVK

-145 AADEGTT
+145 ADEGTMA

-209 VIAKHSRKWFYR
+209 VIAKHARIWFYR

-272 QIAFRAHISRRKLE
+272 QTAFRAHISRRKLE

-299 THVKRF
+299 THVKRL

-324 AARWTRKR
+324 AARWIRKR

-343 RSYVETKRLGKCATR
+343 RSYVETKRLGKYATR

-364 GYRVRRRFAAIL
+364 GYRVRRHFAAIL
-376 DSNAYGV
+376 DSNAYGA

-394 DSDTENDDFVDKNDD
+394 DSDTENNAFVDKNDD

-440 DELHADILMCERNT
+440 DELHADILALRT
-454 FADQNMQTKM
+454 KRIRDQNMQTKM

-469 RSLYETRFKKT
+469 RSLYETRFKKNAQNRKEFRRVRA
-480 LKIGKSF
+480 L
-487 AGFERS
+487 RS
-493 DRLDVT
+493 T
-499 CEMTCDMTFFVEVA
+499 
-513 S
+513 